1 MEKFMAVFRMVDK
14 IYKFIC
20 FALVGALGVVIFVFM
35 YKLFSSDEPFEMCY
49 GNDMILSIKANRSD
63 EIGMG
68 LSIGTHPVFVFF
80 MIGLGVFDAF
90 IERCFGD
97 EYDAK
102 KAKKSL
108 QNAKS
113 KENANES
120 QAVKEA

>member
-1 MEKFMAVFRMVDK
+1 MEKFMAVFRVADK

-20 FALVGALGVVIFVFM
+20 FALVGALGVVIFVFI

-49 GNDMILSIKANRSD
+49 GNDMILSIKAKRSD
-63 EIGMG
+63 ENGMG
-68 LSIGTHPVFVFF
+68 LIIGTHPVFVFF

-102 KAKKSL
+102 KSL